1 MKKKNYIEPSVII
14 KNVRIDSLLQ
24 TVSGGGNTTNP
35 LPGDGGEAG
44 EDDGSDARQN
54 LSINDV
60 WED

>member
-35 LPGDGGEAG
+35 LPGGGGDAG
-44 EDDGSDARQN
+44 DDDESDARQV
-54 LSINDV
+54 LTIDDV

>member
-24 TVSGGGNTTNP
+24 TVSGGGDTEHP
-35 LPGDGGEAG
+35 LPGGSGGAG
-44 EDDGSDARQN
+44 DEDESDARQT
-54 LSINDV
+54 LTINNV